1 MTDSQKGAPLS
12 NQSALELLIAEL
24 DHLDEQVELWD
35 MDMDAICE
43 YVEAGEFVSRLLN
56 ITSEHF
62 DSLMSEIEVVG
73 GGPGRLADFI
83 AKISKLNQSIWDR
96 CFDGG
101 ESLTDQQLLTEVD
114 SDRIF
119 FKYAQSRKRGEMVLD
134 RSEQSQSQALR
145 FAATEY
151 RQIASLDSDWHLQR
165 ERAWRLQLQV
175 SGIVLRLFENGKLVG
190 MPDVESAILKTK
202 INHERNGNKNTVGL
216 WKTFIWIQIAGYFDE
231 ERAVTIEEYEEYD
244 GLRLEVKWVSLCPG
258 AFGKRYPDIFKPLS
272 VEDSKEGLDREV
284 LWQEFHFEIMNY
296 YAKSCELLADY
307 VEKKVAPQNE
317 QSVARVVVLA
327 DSLLSFTN
335 AELMSELAKVIK
347 TNKEKHWKANELRLK
362 ILECNPGRT
371 TSVKSIEKNLIYQ
384 KLLENQGRK
393 RKRKI
398 DPDVLHD
405 VVSRSLRE
413 HAAENGAKINGRRVQ
428 SRD

>member
-24 DHLDEQVELWD
+24 DQLHEQVELWD
-35 MDMDAICE
+35 LDMDAICA
-43 YVEAGEFVSRLLN
+43 YVEAGEFVSRLRN
-56 ITSEHF
+56 ITSEHI
-62 DSLMSEIEVVG
+62 DPLMSEIEVVG

-83 AKISKLNQSIWDR
+83 GKISKLDQSIWDKF
-96 CFDGG
+96 FDGG
-101 ESLTDQQLLTEVD
+101 ESLTNEQLLTEVD

-145 FAATEY
+145 FAAMEY

-175 SGIVLRLFENGKLVG
+175 SGTVLRLFENGKLVG

-202 INHERNGNKNTVGL
+202 RNHERTGNKNTMGL
-216 WKTFIWIQIAGYFDE
+216 WKSVIWIQMAGYFDE
-231 ERAVTIEEYEEYD
+231 ERAVTIEEYEEHD

-258 AFGKRYPDIFKPLS
+258 VFGKRYPDIFRPLS

-307 VEKKVAPQNE
+307 IEQQEKQTVSPVVVAADPVVEDGLCSSSRVLTWGGVRYPLTPNQMAAVKVLYDAYSKGKPDVGLEEMKNKCDSAALLDSFAKVFQVKRKGLKSYNPVLGVIESSSQGTYRLKDPKKV
-317 QSVARVVVLA
+317 
-327 DSLLSFTN
+327 
-335 AELMSELAKVIK
+335 
-347 TNKEKHWKANELRLK
+347 
-362 ILECNPGRT
+362 
-371 TSVKSIEKNLIYQ
+371 
-384 KLLENQGRK
+384 
-393 RKRKI
+393 
-398 DPDVLHD
+398 
-405 VVSRSLRE
+405 
-413 HAAENGAKINGRRVQ
+413 
-428 SRD
+428 